1 MRAQVSTRTFGTEP
15 TITVVGEAGANVDGR
30 VVPATG
36 GGGRSAGGH
45 LLKGVGRAA
54 PKSSHAWKRWRCGF
68 GCLGSHLPE
77 EMKTPA
83 ASS

>member
-1 MRAQVSTRTFGTEP
+1 MRAQGSTRTLGREP
-15 TITVVGEAGANVDGR
+15 TITVVGEAGAHVDGR
-30 VVPATG
+30 VVPPAG
-36 GGGRSAGGH
+36 GGGGSAGGH

-54 PKSSHAWKRWRCGF
+54 PKSSHAWKRRRCGF
-68 GCLGSHLPE
+68 GYLGSHLPE